1 MSTTGNRYKK
11 NDEAL
16 KNVGLNIQKYRLLK
30 GWSREQLY
38 FRSEIQPKSLYQ
50 YEHGLVNINVTTVT
64 LIAEALGIEAYQLL
78 MKYQK

>member
-1 MSTTGNRYKK
+1 MSTPVNRYKK
-11 NDEAL
+11 NKEAL

-50 YEHGLVNINVTTVT
+50 YEHGLVNINVTAITA
-64 LIAEALGIEAYQLL
+64 IADALEIHAYQLL
-78 MKYQK
+78 MKYER